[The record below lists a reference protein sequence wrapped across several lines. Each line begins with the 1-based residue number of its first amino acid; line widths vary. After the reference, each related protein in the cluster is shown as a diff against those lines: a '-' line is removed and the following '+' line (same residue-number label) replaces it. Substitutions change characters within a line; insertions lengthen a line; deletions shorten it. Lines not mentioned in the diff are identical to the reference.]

1 MEAVDLVYLWVDGND
16 PKWLEKRNSFLDKS
30 IKKASITGRYENND
44 ELKYSLRSVEKYL
57 PWVRK
62 IFIVTD
68 NQIPNFINPN
78 HPKITL
84 INHSDIIPKEYL
96 PTFNSVVIEYF
107 LHNIPDLSEKFLLAS
122 DDCFVNTNLAP
133 DFFFKEDLPIIR
145 MMYTPLQRIEFTIKK
160 LLNININSYRLS
172 IENAY
177 KLISKKYNKHF
188 TSSSHHNIDAYL
200 KSDYKKTAT
209 EIFKNE
215 LEGVCLNRF
224 RNKSDIQRILFSY
237 DALSRK
243 RGHLKYVNRRESC
256 RIRVHRGNFNKYL
269 TRYNPKL
276 FCLNDTDHASDEHRK
291 QIKPF
296 LESLFPAKS
305 EFEK

>member
-1 MEAVDLVYLWVDGND
+1 MENIDLVYLWVNGND

-30 IKKASITGRYENND
+30 VKKSSITGRYDNND
-44 ELKYSLRSVEKYL
+44 ELKYSLRSVEKHL
-57 PWVRK
+57 PWIRN
-62 IFIVTD
+62 IFIITD
-68 NQIPNFINPN
+68 NQTPDFINPK

-84 INHSDIIPKEYL
+84 INHSDIIPDKYL

-107 LHNIPDLSEKFLLAS
+107 IHNIPNLSEKFLLAS
-122 DDCFVNTNLAP
+122 DDCFVNADLTP

-145 MMYTPLQRIEFTIKK
+145 MMFTPLQRVEFFIKK
-160 LLNININSYRLS
+160 LFNIRINSYRLS

-209 EIFKNE
+209 ETFKKE
-215 LEGVCLNRF
+215 LESVCLNRF
-224 RNKSDIQRILFSY
+224 RSKSDIQRILFNY

-243 RGHLKYVNRRESC
+243 RGHLKYVNRKESY
-256 RIRVHRGNFNKYL
+256 RIRVHRREFNKYL

-276 FCLNDTDHASDEHRK
+276 FCLNDTDHASDEDRK
-291 QIKPF
+291 HIVPF
-296 LESLFPAKS
+296 LESLFPKKS

>member
-1 MEAVDLVYLWVDGND
+1 MEAIDLVYLWVNGND
-16 PKWLEKRNSFLDKS
+16 PKWLEKRNSFLDENVKKS
-30 IKKASITGRYENND
+30 SITGRYDNND
-44 ELKYSLRSVEKYL
+44 ELKYSLRSVEKYI

-62 IFIVTD
+62 IFIITD
-68 NQIPNFINPN
+68 SQIPDFINPN
-78 HPKITL
+78 HPKIHF
-84 INHSDIIPKEYL
+84 INHSDIIPKQYL

-107 LHNIPDLSEKFLLAS
+107 IHNIPDLSEKFLLAS
-122 DDCFVNTNLAP
+122 DDCFVNANLTP
-133 DFFFKEDLPIIR
+133 NFFFKENLPIIR
-145 MMYTPLQRIEFTIKK
+145 MMFTPLQRIEFSVKK
-160 LLNININSYRLS
+160 LLNIRINSYRLS

-177 KLISKKYNKHF
+177 KLISKKYHKHF

-215 LEGVCLNRF
+215 LDNVCLNRF
-224 RNKSDIQRILFSY
+224 RSKSDIQRILFSY

-243 RGHLKYVNRRESC
+243 KGHLKYVNREESC
-256 RIRVHRGNFNKYL
+256 RIRVQKREFDKYL

-276 FCLNDTDHASDEHRK
+276 FCLNDTDHASDEDRK
-291 QIKPF
+291 FIVPF
-296 LESLFPAKS
+296 LENLFPNKS